1 MAPPFHCQACRR
13 SAHEVVFRYR
23 KGEEIVKHDAL
34 LQCDVCERY
43 ACGDCL
49 EVYDILSGDD
59 FLCHA
64 CAHAFHRPF
73 GGPLPPGTRGH

>member
-1 MAPPFHCQACRR
+1 MAPPYHCQACRR
-13 SAHEVVFRYR
+13 SAQDVVLRYR
-23 KGEEIVKHDAL
+23 KGEEVVKHDAL

-59 FLCHA
+59 FLCHT
-64 CAHAFHRPF
+64 CAPTFKTPGRP
-73 GGPLPPGTRGH
+73 GVRGH